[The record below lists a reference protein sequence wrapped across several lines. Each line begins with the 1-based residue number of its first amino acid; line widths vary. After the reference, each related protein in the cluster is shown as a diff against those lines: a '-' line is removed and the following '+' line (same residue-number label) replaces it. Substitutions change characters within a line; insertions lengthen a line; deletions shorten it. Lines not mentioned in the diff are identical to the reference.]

1 MALPAA
7 GQPISFGD
15 INDELGNS
23 TTATLDLKDASEDLG
38 ETSAPYGM
46 DELAGISFSNVTPTF
61 TTDLTATNASLTGEG
76 KVKTDWVVNLDPTST
91 QGGESFVLRRNTNN
105 TDAFSAWTSVTTTND
120 DTQTITGLTAGTLYY
135 FQARGTNDA
144 GSTLSSIVNAR
155 ATDLASFTSF
165 TATTNNDGTGKI
177 NLAWEIDNGHPSSLS
192 SFSLKQSTNS
202 NMIGGG
208 LTEISTTNDGTEALT
223 GLTAGVT
230 YYFQITINNGVGAV
244 NSSIV
249 NAVASSKPTINSFT
263 ATRHETTQGR
273 IDLAW
278 NISAGTD
285 SLNSILVTR
294 KAGSQAG
301 ASDTSVTSTTS
312 DTSAAVT
319 GLGLGNAI
327 HFYLRAIND
336 NGTTEALVNATTRP
350 APTID
355 TFSVAGGSSANT
367 ITITYATTEA
377 DTVTLKED
385 NTNNGSFETTI
396 LDGSSTVDGSQTRT
410 SLNASNSHNYQLT
423 AVGNASVVTTD
434 DAFPTAA
441 TSWTNNIAL
450 IALSSTSG
458 KKAVDDTMTSTS
470 SPYSSIQVTN
480 PSGNTTVSLSQ
491 TGIGGD
497 SLQVRWGAQ
506 SNMSDAS
513 SFATSH
519 NDIPQSVTTIYYQL
533 KWFERTDAGYSIFAG
548 TMYDDGTFARSV
560 GPLNTTLSNRVSF
573 TNNGVTDATTDVD
586 LDFFNDDITADD
598 LP

>member
-23 TTATLDLKDASEDLG
+23 TTATLDLKDASIDLG
-38 ETSAPYGM
+38 ETAAPYGM

-61 TTDLTATNASLTGEG
+61 TTDLTATNAGLTGEG
-76 KVKTDWVVNLDPTST
+76 KIKTDWVVNLDPTGT
-91 QGGESFVLRRNTNN
+91 QGGESFILKRSVNSNMSSATNV
-105 TDAFSAWTSVTTTND
+105 STTND

-135 FQARGTNDA
+135 FQATGTNDA
-144 GSTLSSIVNAR
+144 GSTNSSIVNAR

-192 SFSLKQSTNS
+192 SFSLKRSTNS

-249 NAVASSKPTINSFT
+249 NAVASSKPGINSFT
-263 ATRHETTQGR
+263 ATRHETIQGR

-285 SLNSILVTR
+285 SINSILVTR

-301 ASDTSVTSTTS
+301 AGDTSVTTNNDGSE
-312 DTSAAVT
+312 AVT

-327 HFYLRAIND
+327 HFYLQAIND
-336 NGTTEALVNATTRP
+336 NGTSTALANATTRP

-410 SLNASNSHNYQLT
+410 SLNASNNHNYQLT
-423 AVGNASVVTTD
+423 AVGNASVVATD
-434 DAFPTAA
+434 DAFPTAP
-441 TSWTNNIAL
+441 TSWTNNTADIV
-450 IALSSTSG
+450 LSSTTG
-458 KKAVDDTMTSTS
+458 KVNQQDTLTTNNLNLAVA
-470 SPYSSIQVTN
+470 N
-480 PSGNTTVSLSQ
+480 PSGNTTVVCSQ
-491 TGIGGD
+491 TGIGGE
-497 SLQVRWGAQ
+497 SLQVSWGVL
-506 SNMSDAS
+506 SNMSDQS
-513 SFATSH
+513 SFANSH
-519 NDIPQSVTTIYYQL
+519 TNIPASATTIYYRV
-533 KWFERTDAGYSIFAG
+533 KWTEAFGVGHTVFDEDNAL
-548 TMYDDGTFARSV
+548 SV
-560 GPLNTTLSNRVSF
+560 DRDNQITW
-573 TNNGVTDATTDVD
+573 TNNSVTSQQGFE
-586 LDFFNDDITADD
+586 LDFYNEF
-598 LP
+598 